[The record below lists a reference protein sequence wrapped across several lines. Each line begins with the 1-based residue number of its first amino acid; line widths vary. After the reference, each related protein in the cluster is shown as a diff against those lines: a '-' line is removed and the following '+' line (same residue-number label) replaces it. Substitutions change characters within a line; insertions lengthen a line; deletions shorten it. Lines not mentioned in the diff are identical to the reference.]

1 MTIIGAITGT
11 LLAIFGF
18 YDWLVPYQNFLGTF
32 IPPVGGIIMADFFY
46 KHRGRY
52 PKLESTKIRSFNIAG
67 ILGYIIGVVIA
78 I

>member
-1 MTIIGAITGT
+1 
-11 LLAIFGF
+11 
-18 YDWLVPYQNFLGTF
+18 
-32 IPPVGGIIMADFFY
+32 MADFFY

-78 I
+78 IYSPGIPPLNGIMAAIAGYIVIDVCKSKIKLP